1 MNVQNK
7 DNKAQVL
14 LQEIKK
20 AVSLRIELLETI
32 ARIKELHFC
41 TFDPEEWIENMSL
54 CVESGDD
61 LTLSD
66 VEDFCS

>member
-20 AVSLRIELLETI
+20 AVALRMELLETI

-41 TFDPEEWIENMSL
+41 TFDPEEWIENTSS
-54 CVESGDD
+54 CVDSANDVMP
-61 LTLSD
+61 SD

>member
-41 TFDPEEWIENMSL
+41 TSIRK
-54 CVESGDD
+54 SG
-61 LTLSD
+61 LRT
-66 VEDFCS
+66 

>member
-7 DNKAQVL
+7 DDKAQVL

-41 TFDPEEWIENMSL
+41 TFDPCGIRR
-54 CVESGDD
+54 
-61 LTLSD
+61 
-66 VEDFCS
+66 